1 MTENLSVSARTARLN
16 SFINN
21 RPEALPKEQKEICN
35 GISRDGLLDA
45 LFVLYDECNKDG
57 VKKKSKHIQ
66 DFAVKCKI
74 DIKYLFVF
82 NNFII
87 VNWISPQIVQSFVKP
102 NNCVSVLLI
111 LTSELKLAM
120 DISVKLT

>member
-1 MTENLSVSARTARLN
+1 MTENLSVSARTTRLN
-16 SFINN
+16 SLILG

-66 DFAVKCKI
+66 DFAVKCEFW
-74 DIKYLFVF
+74 L
-82 NNFII
+82 NFCMLS
-87 VNWISPQIVQSFVKP
+87 NYR
-102 NNCVSVLLI
+102 
-111 LTSELKLAM
+111 
-120 DISVKLT
+120 